1 MYLRLNKTK
10 PGQDNDLSVISI
22 IFLGIFRNTPARVGH
37 KNCLSSPISSH
48 YFCYYLAQN
57 EEPLYDQTSPQSST
71 SLRLYFSQNKTNLP
85 ALHLV
90 FTLVDVHLNI
100 IQRTKTTRTPLP
112 GKKNSIIIWKSL
124 SKISYMKKER
134 CLGKKSSPNF
144 PIICLPFSP

>member
-1 MYLRLNKTK
+1 MYLGLNKTK

-22 IFLGIFRNTPARVGH
+22 IFLGIFRNTPARVRD

-85 ALHLV
+85 APHLV
-90 FTLVDVHLNI
+90 FTLVMYTWTSFKEDGQQEHLY
-100 IQRTKTTRTPLP
+100 Q
-112 GKKNSIIIWKSL
+112 KKKFIIIWKSL
-124 SKISYMKKER
+124 SKISNMNKVTVF
-134 CLGKKSSPNF
+134 GKKSSPNF
-144 PIICLPFSP
+144 PIIYLPFSP

>member
-22 IFLGIFRNTPARVGH
+22 IFLGIFRNTPARVRH

-85 ALHLV
+85 APHLV
-90 FTLVDVHLNI
+90 FTLVMYTWTSK
-100 IQRTKTTRTPLP
+100 IQRRWTTRTPLP
-112 GKKNSIIIWKSL
+112 EKKIHYNLKV
-124 SKISYMKKER
+124 
-134 CLGKKSSPNF
+134 
-144 PIICLPFSP
+144 PFKNLLYE